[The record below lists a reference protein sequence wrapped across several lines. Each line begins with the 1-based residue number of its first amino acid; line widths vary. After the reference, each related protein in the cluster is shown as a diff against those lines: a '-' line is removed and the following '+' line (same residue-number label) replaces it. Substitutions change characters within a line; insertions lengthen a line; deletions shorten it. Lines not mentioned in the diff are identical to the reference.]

1 MDSRRSTRS
10 ARAFALGLGVVTLV
24 TGPNSR
30 SVARPV
36 QSPEDSAF
44 WELDV
49 PTALRSASNSS
60 RWVLVY
66 FPSTKSIDLSRPPD
80 GELIA
85 RRLGERVLGSHVNA
99 DDAEQFIQ
107 AYEVT
112 KLPALVLLD
121 SEGLVVRSW
130 LGRWTAKDVVSTF
143 RAEEKLVAKRK
154 REVVKLLAEAEAAL
168 EEDDDRSAVRLCAEA
183 VEKTR
188 AGSSGRHRLLLIV
201 ARVTERGER
210 ALVVALAAEGIQRD
224 YRLVKSLEELKKR
237 YPVRT
242 LRKKIDRE
250 IERLKERKIGG
261 KR

>member
-1 MDSRRSTRS
+1 M
-10 ARAFALGLGVVTLV
+10 
-24 TGPNSR
+24 
-30 SVARPV
+30 
-36 QSPEDSAF
+36 
-44 WELDV
+44 
-49 PTALRSASNSS
+49 
-60 RWVLVY
+60 
-66 FPSTKSIDLSRPPD
+66 
-80 GELIA
+80 
-85 RRLGERVLGSHVNA
+85 NA
-99 DDAEQFIQ
+99 DDAEAFMQ

-121 SEGLVVRSW
+121 SEGLVVHSW

-143 RAEEKLVAKRK
+143 RAKEKLVAKRK
-154 REVVKLLAEAEAAL
+154 REVVRLLAAAEAAL

-188 AGSSGRHRLLLIV
+188 TGSSGRHRLLQIV

-210 ALVVALAAEGIQRD
+210 ALVVTLAAEGIQRD

-242 LRKKIDRE
+242 LRKKIDHE
-250 IERLKERKIGG
+250 IARLKERKIGG